1 MRLRYLIPPLLL
13 LVCVVAAG
21 AVTAHAAS
29 DRQRSFS
36 DAATQLRA
44 QWGRD
49 QAEGVPASSL
59 APLRAELSSQ
69 QPTAAWW
76 SPGWFGN
83 DGQALLDHL
92 RSQTQSAW
100 SAALDAQRTQA
111 QAVISQWNDFASQQ
125 STWLTSDATNSA
137 GQWSSQL
144 SSATTPAA
152 ISQLVSSWQ
161 GFIAQQ
167 RTAVV
172 AAQQAKLA
180 EALQSAGG
188 PQKVLTTARHL
199 VAVAAGANLDAG
211 NVEAL
216 ANQLS
221 NQIAGNDNID
231 AIATGEQL
239 LPAVATLQSLVNLNN
254 QVSGQVL
261 PLLWNVDQAQAE
273 GTPNAAALAAQQS
286 GIGAQFRAARTAD
299 QLNAVAAAVTGLQNQ
314 IAAELAA
321 NQCGHAVGSGKVI
334 TIALAL
340 QEMVFYQDGCVVK
353 ATPVTTGRPQLRTPT
368 GRFSIFYKK
377 TPFTFISPWPPS
389 SPFYYYPSPVSW
401 VMEFAGGGYFIH
413 DAPWEGSGSYGPGGE
428 NNLSAASHGCV
439 HTPASVMQWA
449 FSWTP
454 IGTPVVITA

>member
-44 QWGRD
+44 QWDHD

-137 GQWSSQL
+137 GEWSSQL

-152 ISQLVSSWQ
+152 ITKLVSSWQ
-161 GFIAQQ
+161 GFIGQQ

-180 EALQSAGG
+180 TALQSAGG
-188 PQKVLTTARHL
+188 PQKVLATARHL

-239 LPAVATLQSLVNLNN
+239 LPAVATLQSLVDLNN

-261 PLLWNVDQAQAE
+261 PLLWNVDQARGGGHAQRGGAGRPAVRDRRAVPRGAHSRPAQRGGGGRDRPAE
-273 GTPNAAALAAQQS
+273 PDRRRAGRQPVRPP
-286 GIGAQFRAARTAD
+286 GRRAAR
-299 QLNAVAAAVTGLQNQ
+299 
-314 IAAELAA
+314 
-321 NQCGHAVGSGKVI
+321 
-334 TIALAL
+334 
-340 QEMVFYQDGCVVK
+340 
-353 ATPVTTGRPQLRTPT
+353 
-368 GRFSIFYKK
+368 
-377 TPFTFISPWPPS
+377 
-389 SPFYYYPSPVSW
+389 
-401 VMEFAGGGYFIH
+401 
-413 DAPWEGSGSYGPGGE
+413 
-428 NNLSAASHGCV
+428 
-439 HTPASVMQWA
+439 
-449 FSWTP
+449 
-454 IGTPVVITA
+454 